1 MTIQSCH
8 LQLFPTW
15 NTASANLGQFKQGR
29 DQEGGMLEKH
39 THRHSDIGVQ
49 RVWNSIIILFNHNQT
64 KYSTGFY
71 QELVW
76 TVFLS
81 RTSWAITQLIRI
93 RNGKKCVLLKN
104 FLLTQ
109 VYNLVPHDARKHW
122 WSNSCHLVIRRKTEL
137 QKHWVIDIDVQC
149 SALIHPLSKPH

>member
-8 LQLFPTW
+8 LQMLPTW
-15 NTASANLGQFKQGR
+15 NAVSMNLGQFKQGR

-64 KYSTGFY
+64 KYSPGFY

-81 RTSWAITQLIRI
+81 RTSWAIT
-93 RNGKKCVLLKN
+93 V
-104 FLLTQ
+104 
-109 VYNLVPHDARKHW
+109 D
-122 WSNSCHLVIRRKTEL
+122 SNSKWKKMTLFFTDVSLQCCSAWCKEALVTL
-137 QKHWVIDIDVQC
+137 FFIDISLQCC
-149 SALIHPLSKPH
+149 SAWCKEALVKQLSPFSY